1 MRSKLIL
8 PFPHT
13 CLFSTSFF
21 LARCFILP
29 PYPGKSIALSL
40 SKATSRKRMEPA
52 DRSSDDP
59 SDVVETCSSS
69 FRFDARIS
77 ILCNF
82 FAIDAA
88 RQRRISEKR
97 RKGRGERSSASFS
110 CRVLIENSVNRA
122 TTRLYYFCVETAKGW
137 RSRQSRQS
145 ENRQRQRRYIEDSH

>member
-8 PFPHT
+8 PFLPA
-13 CLFSTSFF
+13 LVSFPLASF
-21 LARCFILP
+21 ARCFILP
-29 PYPGKSIALSL
+29 PYPRKSIALSL

-69 FRFDARIS
+69 FRFGARIS

-88 RQRRISEKR
+88 RQRRI
-97 RKGRGERSSASFS
+97 
-110 CRVLIENSVNRA
+110 
-122 TTRLYYFCVETAKGW
+122 
-137 RSRQSRQS
+137 
-145 ENRQRQRRYIEDSH
+145 